1 MTYPCTE
8 SKKVKKIS
16 DYYVSS
22 EDPKILN
29 EANKYNFKII
39 KRPKNLSKPNSLH
52 QDVLKHSI
60 KFLEK
65 KIFPDYLLILLGN
78 APIIKSKWIEECI
91 NIIIKNKKISAI
103 VPVIEFNDH
112 HPLRAKKLKKG
123 FLKTYVA
130 GRKKFHQIDKI

>member
-1 MTYPCTE
+1 MICGTSLKDGLNKTIKDLKNLMNIVALLTARGNNTLKDKNLLKILDKPLIAYPCTE

-60 KFLEK
+60 KFLEQK
-65 KIFPDYLLILLGN
+65 KIFRLSFDFIG
-78 APIIKSKWIEECI
+78 
-91 NIIIKNKKISAI
+91 
-103 VPVIEFNDH
+103 
-112 HPLRAKKLKKG
+112 
-123 FLKTYVA
+123 
-130 GRKKFHQIDKI
+130 

>member
-1 MTYPCTE
+1 MNIVALLTARGNNTLKDKNLLKILDKPLIAYPCRVQK
-8 SKKVKKIS
+8 SKKIS

-65 KIFPDYLLILLGN
+65 KKFFQIIF
-78 APIIKSKWIEECI
+78 
-91 NIIIKNKKISAI
+91 
-103 VPVIEFNDH
+103 
-112 HPLRAKKLKKG
+112 
-123 FLKTYVA
+123 
-130 GRKKFHQIDKI
+130 